1 LYTEDAKEEGQMDLV
16 KIGKFIADCRKNN
29 NLTQMQLAEKLNIT
43 DRAVSK
49 WECGKALPDAAIMLD
64 LCEILGI
71 NVNELLIGEKLDM
84 KDYEKQ
90 TELNLVELV
99 KQKEESD
106 RRLLNMEIVLG
117 VVISVLYL
125 AINFIACFV
134 EMATWLRF
142 TLIFGGLGVFFI
154 ALLFLVRIEQ
164 KAGYYECKCCGHKY
178 VPTYKQTLFS
188 MHINRTR
195 YLKCP
200 KCGKKSWSKKII
212 SK

>member
-1 LYTEDAKEEGQMDLV
+1 MDLV

>member
-1 LYTEDAKEEGQMDLV
+1 
-16 KIGKFIADCRKNN
+16 
-29 NLTQMQLAEKLNIT
+29 
-43 DRAVSK
+43 
-49 WECGKALPDAAIMLD
+49 
-64 LCEILGI
+64 
-71 NVNELLIGEKLDM
+71 
-84 KDYEKQ
+84 
-90 TELNLVELV
+90 
-99 KQKEESD
+99 
-106 RRLLNMEIVLG
+106 MEIVLG

-125 AINFIACFV
+125 AISFIACFV

-164 KAGYYECKCCGHKY
+164 KAGYYECKCCGYKY

-188 MHINRTR
+188 MHVNRTR

-200 KCGKKSWSKKII
+200 KCGKKSWSKKVI

>member
-142 TLIFGGLGVFFI
+142 TLIIGGLGVFFI

-188 MHINRTR
+188 MHVNRTR

>member
-1 LYTEDAKEEGQMDLV
+1 MDLV

-200 KCGKKSWSKKII
+200 KCGKKSWSKKVI

>member
-71 NVNELLIGEKLDM
+71 NVNELLIGGRLDM
-84 KDYEKQ
+84 KDYDKQ
-90 TELNLVELV
+90 TELNLIELV

-142 TLIFGGLGVFFI
+142 ALIFGGLGVFFI
-154 ALLFLVRIEQ
+154 AILFLVRIEQ

-188 MHINRTR
+188 MHVNRTR

-200 KCGKKSWSKKII
+200 KCGKKSWSKKVI

>member
-16 KIGKFIADCRKNN
+16 KIGKFIADCRKCN

-71 NVNELLIGEKLDM
+71 NVNELLIGGRLDM
-84 KDYEKQ
+84 KDYDKQ
-90 TELNLVELV
+90 TELNLIELV

-117 VVISVLYL
+117 VVISFLYI
-125 AINFIACFV
+125 AILFIACFV

-142 TLIFGGLGVFFI
+142 ALIFGGLGVFFI
-154 ALLFLVRIEQ
+154 AILFLVRIEQ

>member
-1 LYTEDAKEEGQMDLV
+1 MDLV

-125 AINFIACFV
+125 AISFIACFV

-188 MHINRTR
+188 MHVNRTR

-200 KCGKKSWSKKII
+200 KCGKKSWSKKVI

>member
-1 LYTEDAKEEGQMDLV
+1 MDLV

-71 NVNELLIGEKLDM
+71 NVNELLIGGKLDM
-84 KDYEKQ
+84 KDYDKQ

-117 VVISVLYL
+117 VVISVLYI
-125 AINFIACFV
+125 AIVFIACFV
-134 EMATWLRF
+134 EMATWLRY

-178 VPTYKQTLFS
+178 VPTYKQALFS
-188 MHINRTR
+188 MHINRTK

-200 KCGKKSWSKKII
+200 KCGKKSWSKKVI

>member
-1 LYTEDAKEEGQMDLV
+1 MDLI

-188 MHINRTR
+188 MHVNRTR

-200 KCGKKSWSKKII
+200 KCGKKSWSKKVI

>member
-1 LYTEDAKEEGQMDLV
+1 MDLV

-188 MHINRTR
+188 MHVNRTR

-200 KCGKKSWSKKII
+200 KCGKKSWSKKVI